1 MDPGPTKSST
11 HGIKSGYPSHFSIP
25 YYTQIQVVNVPVPK
39 DRTNEAN
46 CSQVVLLG
54 KLVVLKEGSADANKA
69 RRALYSRHPAM
80 KAWPTGKMND
90 LASLVLYYKL
100 YRMCHNNEAAQISK
114 LYSAS
119 GCKFSG

>member
-1 MDPGPTKSST
+1 M
-11 HGIKSGYPSHFSIP
+11 
-25 YYTQIQVVNVPVPK
+25 NVPVPK

-80 KAWPTGKMND
+80 KAWPTGNID
-90 LASLVLYYKL
+90 LVSLGLCDKL
-100 YRMCHNNEAAQISK
+100 YQMCLDKRSNADLETV
-114 LYSAS
+114 
-119 GCKFSG
+119 